1 MGDFLKT
8 NGYSCLLLKQCELLC
23 SGNSESYLSRNIYFD
38 VCQKLEKD
46 FLPPIER
53 EDIASIS
60 FVLYRLTF
68 LSDINKTIFKDFGS
82 VIDDLINKKKTCGE
96 NIRRLIKTYSD
107 FKFKTNSEE
116 SLFFEL
122 IKLINEAYFKSL

>member
-1 MGDFLKT
+1 M
-8 NGYSCLLLKQCELLC
+8 
-23 SGNSESYLSRNIYFD
+23 
-38 VCQKLEKD
+38 
-46 FLPPIER
+46 PPIER

-68 LSDINKTIFKDFGS
+68 FSDINKTIFKDFGS